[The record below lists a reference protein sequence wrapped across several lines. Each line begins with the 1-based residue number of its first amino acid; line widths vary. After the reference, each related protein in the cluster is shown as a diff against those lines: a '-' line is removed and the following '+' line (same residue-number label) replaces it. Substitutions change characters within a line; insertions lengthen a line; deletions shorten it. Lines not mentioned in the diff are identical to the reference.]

1 MITKVGNK
9 YKLDIRPQG
18 MNGKRVIRLFKNKAD
33 AVRFQF
39 QLVSRL
45 PDTQAVQAYV
55 DDRQLPELIQLWF
68 DLHGRSLKSAV
79 DTKNRLLKLSE
90 LLGNPK
96 ARMIDP
102 EALAKYRKLRID
114 QGINPA
120 TLNRE
125 LITLKALYREL
136 KRMSVIDYD
145 SSILTVRKLRETKT
159 ELSYLTGDQI
169 QALREQ
175 VDNSKNDSLKFV
187 VLICLVTGARW
198 SEAEGLTSAN
208 CINQG
213 FQFVDTKNGHSRFVP
228 VEDSIFTLVKIRLS
242 QKPFQSCYAAFRSAF
257 KRSGLIVP
265 TGQLAHILRH
275 TFASYFI
282 MNGGNIVALQKILG
296 HSSLNITMRYSHLSP
311 DYLIQ
316 AIQLNPLS
324 GINKSGKN
332 VESFVS
338 GIKKPAGQES

>member
-1 MITKVGNK
+1 MITKVGKK

-18 MNGKRVIRLFKNKAD
+18 MDGKRIIRLFKNKAD
-33 AVRFQF
+33 AVRFQY

-45 PDTQAVQAYV
+45 SETKAEQAYV

-68 DLHGRSLKSAV
+68 DLHGRSLKSAL
-79 DTKNRLLKLSE
+79 DTKNRLLKLAE
-90 LLGNPK
+90 TLGNPK
-96 ARMIDP
+96 AILIDP

-136 KRMSVIDYD
+136 KRMSVIDYE
-145 SSILTVRKLRETKT
+145 SSILAVRKLRETKT
-159 ELSYLTGDQI
+159 ELSYLTHLQITQLIDQTK
-169 QALREQ
+169 Q
-175 VDNSKNDSLKFV
+175 SKNKSLSLV
-187 VLICLVTGARW
+187 VLICLVTGSRW
-198 SEAEGLTSAN
+198 SEAQGLTLLN
-208 CINQG
+208 CVNQG
-213 FQFVDTKNGHSRFVP
+213 FQFVDTKNGFSRFVP
-228 VEDSIFTLVKIRLS
+228 VGESIFLLVTDYLRK
-242 QKPFQSCYAAFRSAF
+242 KPFDSCYGAFRSAF
-257 KRSGLIVP
+257 DRSGIKVP
-265 TGQLAHILRH
+265 SGQLAHILRH
-275 TFASYFI
+275 TFASHFI

-311 DYLIQ
+311 DYLNQ

-332 VESFVS
+332 VESIALD
-338 GIKKPAGQES
+338 IKKPVE